1 MSYPVWHGGGMKWN
15 QMNRLTV
22 RNLRP
27 ATPQRARIIG
37 HFGEGTLVE
46 HANGRHEL
54 VGGRPGDLTAAQE
67 WASLFAHEL
76 VFSQVE
82 RSRSGLIPGRG

>member
-1 MSYPVWHGGGMKWN
+1 MKWN
-15 QMNRLTV
+15 CRQRLT
-22 RNLRP
+22 NHNHNPLP
-27 ATPQRARIIG
+27 PQRARIIG
-37 HFGEGTLVE
+37 QFGEGTLVE

-67 WASLFAHEL
+67 WASMFAHEL

-82 RSRSGLIPGRG
+82 RSRLGLIPGRS